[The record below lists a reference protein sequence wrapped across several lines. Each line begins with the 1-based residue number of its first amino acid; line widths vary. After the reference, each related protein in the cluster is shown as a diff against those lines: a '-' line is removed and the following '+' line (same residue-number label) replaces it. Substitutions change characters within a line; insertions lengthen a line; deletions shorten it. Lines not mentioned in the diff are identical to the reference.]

1 LTVHRP
7 EKRNAINDA
16 TVEEIDQVLALV
28 EKDPQLRVLILTG
41 AGGKAFV
48 AGAEIHELDK
58 RDMLFGRT
66 ETRRRQ
72 DVDNHIRLR

>member
-1 LTVHRP
+1 
-7 EKRNAINDA
+7 
-16 TVEEIDQVLALV
+16 V

-41 AGGKAFV
+41 AGDKAFV

-58 RDMLFGRT
+58 RDMLLGRT

>member
-1 LTVHRP
+1 
-7 EKRNAINDA
+7 
-16 TVEEIDQVLALV
+16 V

-41 AGGKAFV
+41 AGDKAFV

-58 RDMLFGRT
+58 RDMLFGPT

-72 DVDNHIRLR
+72 DVDNHIRLRLLDTHRFLSLYVSICWAAADTVL